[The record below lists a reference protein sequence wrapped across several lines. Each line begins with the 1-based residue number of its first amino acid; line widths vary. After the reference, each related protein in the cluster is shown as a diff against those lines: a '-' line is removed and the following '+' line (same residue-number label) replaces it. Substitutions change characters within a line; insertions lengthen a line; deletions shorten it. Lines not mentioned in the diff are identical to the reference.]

1 MNIKR
6 QSVLMYLYEAALAFR
21 MVDAVWVIFL
31 LERGFSLAE
40 VGIAE
45 GVYHITSMLFEVPSG
60 MAADLFGRKRTLIL
74 SGTVGMCSAV
84 FMTLEGFRGFVYCGM
99 VFSALSLNLASGTE
113 EALIYD
119 SLLEAGCESGYK
131 KVWSNIS
138 LIARTASAFSCL
150 ASPIAIMMGYRYTYY
165 ISVFLYLCTVIF
177 VLPVRESAVTE
188 RQKLRAKK
196 ETAGRQKSCAERM
209 AEEKSKECT
218 EWMSAE
224 MQKSCAE
231 WATAE
236 KPKGCRERVAAE
248 KQRKQGEVSATEK
261 PGRSMEGLH
270 ELGSRWKRHIGGTV
284 AFIRK
289 NPKTMAKL
297 FADAAL
303 GCPCYLIMMYLQE
316 HLVNCGWPKSFI
328 GIPLVVIP
336 LAGALGTRIAAKN
349 RSRLSKALLLCGIIS
364 GIGTCLVGSNVLA
377 IVLIGACIVR
387 TCEGFSEIT
396 VSENVNREFSS
407 DYRATLVSVGSMC
420 YSVLMVAA
428 SPVTGFLGDH
438 YSVNAAFYLLG
449 GGLLAA
455 TAVMYLAAGRKRQV
469 S

>member
-1 MNIKR
+1 MNIKK
-6 QSVLMYLYEAALAFR
+6 QTVLMYLYEAALAFR

-74 SGTVGMCSAV
+74 SGIVGMCSAV

-99 VFSALSLNLASGTE
+99 IFSALSLNLASGTE

-119 SLLEAGCESGYK
+119 SLLEAGRESGYK

-138 LIARTASAFSCL
+138 LIARTASALSCL

-177 VLPVRESAVTE
+177 VLPVREPAVTE
-188 RQKLRAKK
+188 RQKLRTEK
-196 ETAGRQKSCAERM
+196 ETGKRYR
-209 AEEKSKECT
+209 
-218 EWMSAE
+218 
-224 MQKSCAE
+224 
-231 WATAE
+231 
-236 KPKGCRERVAAE
+236 
-248 KQRKQGEVSATEK
+248 
-261 PGRSMEGLH
+261 EGLH
-270 ELGSRWKRHIGGTV
+270 ELGRRWKQHIGETV
-284 AFIRK
+284 TFIRK

-364 GIGTCLVGSNVLA
+364 GIGTCLVGSNVL
-377 IVLIGACIVR
+377 IVVLIGACVVR
-387 TCEGFSEIT
+387 MCEGFSEIT

-455 TAVMYLAAGRKRQV
+455 TAVMHIVTGRKRHASIDNAHKRQF
-469 S
+469 

>member
-1 MNIKR
+1 MNIKK
-6 QSVLMYLYEAALAFR
+6 QTVLMYLYEAALAFR

-40 VGIAE
+40 VGTAE

-74 SGTVGMCSAV
+74 SGIVGMCSAV

-99 VFSALSLNLASGTE
+99 IFSALSLNLASGTE

-119 SLLEAGCESGYK
+119 SLLEAGREGSYK

-138 LIARTASAFSCL
+138 LIARTASALSCL

-177 VLPVRESAVTE
+177 VLPVREPAVTE
-188 RQKLRAKK
+188 RQKLRTEK
-196 ETAGRQKSCAERM
+196 ETGKRYR
-209 AEEKSKECT
+209 
-218 EWMSAE
+218 
-224 MQKSCAE
+224 
-231 WATAE
+231 
-236 KPKGCRERVAAE
+236 
-248 KQRKQGEVSATEK
+248 
-261 PGRSMEGLH
+261 EGLH
-270 ELGSRWKRHIGGTV
+270 ELGRRWKQHIGETV
-284 AFIRK
+284 TFIRK

-364 GIGTCLVGSNVLA
+364 GIGTCLVGSNVL
-377 IVLIGACIVR
+377 IVVLIGACVVR
-387 TCEGFSEIT
+387 MCEGFSEIT
-396 VSENVNREFSS
+396 VSENANREFSS

-455 TAVMYLAAGRKRQV
+455 TAVMHIVTGRKRHASIDNAHKRQF
-469 S
+469 

>member
-1 MNIKR
+1 MDIKK
-6 QSVLMYLYEAALAFR
+6 QTVLMYLYEAALAFR

-40 VGIAE
+40 VGTAE

-60 MAADLFGRKRTLIL
+60 RAADLFGRKRTLIL
-74 SGTVGMCSAV
+74 SGIVGMCSAV

-99 VFSALSLNLASGTE
+99 IFSALSLNLASGTE

-119 SLLEAGCESGYK
+119 SLLEAGRESGYK

-138 LIARTASAFSCL
+138 LIARTASALSCL

-177 VLPVRESAVTE
+177 VLPVREPAVTE
-188 RQKLRAKK
+188 RQKLRTEK
-196 ETAGRQKSCAERM
+196 ETGKRYR
-209 AEEKSKECT
+209 
-218 EWMSAE
+218 
-224 MQKSCAE
+224 
-231 WATAE
+231 
-236 KPKGCRERVAAE
+236 
-248 KQRKQGEVSATEK
+248 
-261 PGRSMEGLH
+261 EGLH
-270 ELGSRWKRHIGGTV
+270 ELGRRWKQHIGETV
-284 AFIRK
+284 TFIRK

-364 GIGTCLVGSNVLA
+364 GIGTCLVGSNVL
-377 IVLIGACIVR
+377 IVVLIGACVVR
-387 TCEGFSEIT
+387 MCEGFSEIT

-455 TAVMYLAAGRKRQV
+455 TAVMHIVTGRKRHASIDNTHKRQF
-469 S
+469 

>member
-1 MNIKR
+1 MQLFRFDLDRRILIMNIKR

-40 VGIAE
+40 VGTAE

-74 SGTVGMCSAV
+74 SGIVGMCSAV

-99 VFSALSLNLASGTE
+99 IFSALSLNLASGTE

-119 SLLEAGCESGYK
+119 SLLEAGRESGYK

-138 LIARTASAFSCL
+138 LIARTASALSCL

-177 VLPVRESAVTE
+177 VLPVREPAVTE
-188 RQKLRAKK
+188 RQKLRTEK
-196 ETAGRQKSCAERM
+196 ETGKRYR
-209 AEEKSKECT
+209 
-218 EWMSAE
+218 
-224 MQKSCAE
+224 
-231 WATAE
+231 
-236 KPKGCRERVAAE
+236 
-248 KQRKQGEVSATEK
+248 
-261 PGRSMEGLH
+261 EGLH
-270 ELGSRWKRHIGGTV
+270 ELGRRWKQHIGETV
-284 AFIRK
+284 TFIRK

-364 GIGTCLVGSNVLA
+364 GIGTCLVGSNVL
-377 IVLIGACIVR
+377 IVVLIGACVVR
-387 TCEGFSEIT
+387 MCEGFSEIA

-455 TAVMYLAAGRKRQV
+455 TAVMHIVTGRKRHASIDNAHKRQF
-469 S
+469 

>member
-40 VGIAE
+40 VGTAE

-74 SGTVGMCSAV
+74 SGIVGMCSAV

-99 VFSALSLNLASGTE
+99 IFSALSLNLASGTE

-119 SLLEAGCESGYK
+119 SLLEAGHEGGYK

-138 LIARTASAFSCL
+138 LIARTASALSCL

-177 VLPVRESAVTE
+177 VLPVREPAVTE
-188 RQKLRAKK
+188 RQRLRTEK
-196 ETAGRQKSCAERM
+196 ETGKRYR
-209 AEEKSKECT
+209 
-218 EWMSAE
+218 
-224 MQKSCAE
+224 
-231 WATAE
+231 
-236 KPKGCRERVAAE
+236 
-248 KQRKQGEVSATEK
+248 
-261 PGRSMEGLH
+261 EGLH
-270 ELGSRWKRHIGGTV
+270 ELGRRWKQHIGETV
-284 AFIRK
+284 TFIRK

-364 GIGTCLVGSNVLA
+364 GIGTCLVGSNVL
-377 IVLIGACIVR
+377 IVVLIGACVVR
-387 TCEGFSEIT
+387 MCEGFSEIA

-455 TAVMYLAAGRKRQV
+455 TAVMHIVTGRKRHASIDNTHKRQF
-469 S
+469 

>member
-1 MNIKR
+1 MQLFRFDLDRRILIMNIKK
-6 QSVLMYLYEAALAFR
+6 QTVLMYLYEAALAFR

-40 VGIAE
+40 VGTAE

-74 SGTVGMCSAV
+74 SGIVGMCSAV

-99 VFSALSLNLASGTE
+99 IFSALSLNLASGTE

-119 SLLEAGCESGYK
+119 SLLEAGRESGYK

-138 LIARTASAFSCL
+138 LIARTASALSCL

-177 VLPVRESAVTE
+177 VLPVREPAVTE
-188 RQKLRAKK
+188 RQKLRTEK
-196 ETAGRQKSCAERM
+196 ETGKRYR
-209 AEEKSKECT
+209 
-218 EWMSAE
+218 
-224 MQKSCAE
+224 
-231 WATAE
+231 
-236 KPKGCRERVAAE
+236 
-248 KQRKQGEVSATEK
+248 
-261 PGRSMEGLH
+261 EGLH
-270 ELGSRWKRHIGGTV
+270 ELGRRWKQHIGETV
-284 AFIRK
+284 TFIRK

-336 LAGALGTRIAAKN
+336 LAGAIGTRIAAKN

-364 GIGTCLVGSNVLA
+364 GIGTCLVGSNVL
-377 IVLIGACIVR
+377 IVVLIGACVVR
-387 TCEGFSEIT
+387 MCEGFSEIT

-455 TAVMYLAAGRKRQV
+455 TAVMHIVTGRKRHASIDNTHKRQF
-469 S
+469 

>member
-1 MNIKR
+1 MQLFRFDLDRRILIMDIKK
-6 QSVLMYLYEAALAFR
+6 QTVLMYLYEAALAFR

-40 VGIAE
+40 VGTAE

-74 SGTVGMCSAV
+74 SGIVGMCSAV

-99 VFSALSLNLASGTE
+99 IFSALSLNLASGTE

-119 SLLEAGCESGYK
+119 SLLEAGRESGYK

-138 LIARTASAFSCL
+138 LIARTASALSCL

-177 VLPVRESAVTE
+177 VLPVREPAVTE
-188 RQKLRAKK
+188 RQKLRTEK
-196 ETAGRQKSCAERM
+196 ETGKRYR
-209 AEEKSKECT
+209 
-218 EWMSAE
+218 
-224 MQKSCAE
+224 
-231 WATAE
+231 
-236 KPKGCRERVAAE
+236 
-248 KQRKQGEVSATEK
+248 
-261 PGRSMEGLH
+261 EGLH
-270 ELGSRWKRHIGGTV
+270 ELGRRWKQHIGETV
-284 AFIRK
+284 TFIRK

-364 GIGTCLVGSNVLA
+364 GIGTCLVGSNVL
-377 IVLIGACIVR
+377 IVVLIGACVVR
-387 TCEGFSEIT
+387 MCEGFSEIT

-407 DYRATLVSVGSMC
+407 DYRATLVA
-420 YSVLMVAA
+420 L
-428 SPVTGFLGDH
+428 
-438 YSVNAAFYLLG
+438 
-449 GGLLAA
+449 
-455 TAVMYLAAGRKRQV
+455 
-469 S
+469 

>member
-1 MNIKR
+1 
-6 QSVLMYLYEAALAFR
+6 MYLYEAALAFR

-74 SGTVGMCSAV
+74 SGIVGMCSAV

-99 VFSALSLNLASGTE
+99 IFSALSLNLASGTE

-119 SLLEAGCESGYK
+119 SLLEAGRESGYK

-138 LIARTASAFSCL
+138 LIARTASALSCL

-177 VLPVRESAVTE
+177 VLPVREPAVTE
-188 RQKLRAKK
+188 RQKLRTEK
-196 ETAGRQKSCAERM
+196 ETGKRYR
-209 AEEKSKECT
+209 
-218 EWMSAE
+218 
-224 MQKSCAE
+224 
-231 WATAE
+231 
-236 KPKGCRERVAAE
+236 
-248 KQRKQGEVSATEK
+248 
-261 PGRSMEGLH
+261 EGLH
-270 ELGSRWKRHIGGTV
+270 ELGRRWKQHIGETV
-284 AFIRK
+284 TFIRK

-364 GIGTCLVGSNVLA
+364 GIGTCLVGSNVL
-377 IVLIGACIVR
+377 IVVLIGACVVR
-387 TCEGFSEIT
+387 MCEGFSEIT

-455 TAVMYLAAGRKRQV
+455 TAVMHIVTGRKRHASIDNAHKRQF
-469 S
+469 

>member
-1 MNIKR
+1 MNIKK
-6 QSVLMYLYEAALAFR
+6 QTVLMYLYEAALAFR

-74 SGTVGMCSAV
+74 SGIVGMCSAV

-99 VFSALSLNLASGTE
+99 IFSALSLNLASGTE

-119 SLLEAGCESGYK
+119 SLLEAGREGGYK
-131 KVWSNIS
+131 RVWSNIS
-138 LIARTASAFSCL
+138 LIARTASALSCL

-177 VLPVRESAVTE
+177 VLPVREPAVTE
-188 RQKLRAKK
+188 RQKLRTEK
-196 ETAGRQKSCAERM
+196 ETAGRQKSRY
-209 AEEKSKECT
+209 T
-218 EWMSAE
+218 
-224 MQKSCAE
+224 
-231 WATAE
+231 
-236 KPKGCRERVAAE
+236 
-248 KQRKQGEVSATEK
+248 
-261 PGRSMEGLH
+261 EGLH
-270 ELGSRWKRHIGGTV
+270 DLGRRWKQHIGGTV

-364 GIGTCLVGSNVLA
+364 GIGTCLVGSNVL
-377 IVLIGACIVR
+377 IVVLIGACIVR
-387 TCEGFSEIT
+387 MCEGFSEIT

-455 TAVMYLAAGRKRQV
+455 TAVMHIVTGRKRYASVDSTHKRQF
-469 S
+469 

>member
-1 MNIKR
+1 MDIKK
-6 QSVLMYLYEAALAFR
+6 QTVLMYLYEAALAFR

-40 VGIAE
+40 VGTAE

-74 SGTVGMCSAV
+74 SGIVGMCSAV

-99 VFSALSLNLASGTE
+99 IFSALSLNLASGTE

-119 SLLEAGCESGYK
+119 SLLEAGRESGYK

-138 LIARTASAFSCL
+138 LIARTASALSCL

-177 VLPVRESAVTE
+177 VLPVREPAVTE
-188 RQKLRAKK
+188 RQKLRTEK
-196 ETAGRQKSCAERM
+196 ETGKRYR
-209 AEEKSKECT
+209 
-218 EWMSAE
+218 
-224 MQKSCAE
+224 
-231 WATAE
+231 
-236 KPKGCRERVAAE
+236 
-248 KQRKQGEVSATEK
+248 
-261 PGRSMEGLH
+261 EGLH
-270 ELGSRWKRHIGGTV
+270 ELGRRWKQHIGETV
-284 AFIRK
+284 TFIRK

-364 GIGTCLVGSNVLA
+364 GIGTCLVGSNVL
-377 IVLIGACIVR
+377 IVVLIGACVVR
-387 TCEGFSEIT
+387 MCEGFSEIA

-455 TAVMYLAAGRKRQV
+455 TAVMHIVTGRKRHASIDNAHKRQF
-469 S
+469 

>member
-1 MNIKR
+1 MDIKK
-6 QSVLMYLYEAALAFR
+6 QTVLMYLYEAALAFR

-40 VGIAE
+40 VGTAE

-74 SGTVGMCSAV
+74 SGIVGMCSAV

-99 VFSALSLNLASGTE
+99 IFSALSLNLASGTE

-119 SLLEAGCESGYK
+119 SLLEAGRESGYK

-138 LIARTASAFSCL
+138 LIARTASALSCL

-177 VLPVRESAVTE
+177 VLPVREPAVTE
-188 RQKLRAKK
+188 RQKLRTEK
-196 ETAGRQKSCAERM
+196 ETGKRYR
-209 AEEKSKECT
+209 
-218 EWMSAE
+218 
-224 MQKSCAE
+224 
-231 WATAE
+231 
-236 KPKGCRERVAAE
+236 
-248 KQRKQGEVSATEK
+248 
-261 PGRSMEGLH
+261 EGLH
-270 ELGSRWKRHIGGTV
+270 ELGRRWKQHIGETV
-284 AFIRK
+284 TFIRK

-349 RSRLSKALLLCGIIS
+349 RSRLSIALLLCGIIS
-364 GIGTCLVGSNVLA
+364 GIGTCLVGSNVL
-377 IVLIGACIVR
+377 IVVLIGACVVR
-387 TCEGFSEIT
+387 MCEGFSEIT

-455 TAVMYLAAGRKRQV
+455 TAVMHIVTGRKRHASIDNTHKRQF
-469 S
+469 

>member
-1 MNIKR
+1 MQLFRFDLDRRILIMNIKK
-6 QSVLMYLYEAALAFR
+6 QTVLMYLYEAALAFR

-40 VGIAE
+40 VGTAE

-74 SGTVGMCSAV
+74 SGIVGMCSAV

-99 VFSALSLNLASGTE
+99 IFSALSLNLASGTE

-119 SLLEAGCESGYK
+119 SLLEAGREGSYK
-131 KVWSNIS
+131 KVWSHIS
-138 LIARTASAFSCL
+138 LIARTANALSCL
-150 ASPIAIMMGYRYTYY
+150 ASPIATMMGYRYTYY

-177 VLPVRESAVTE
+177 VLPVREPAVTE
-188 RQKLRAKK
+188 RQKLRTEK
-196 ETAGRQKSCAERM
+196 ETGKRYR
-209 AEEKSKECT
+209 
-218 EWMSAE
+218 
-224 MQKSCAE
+224 
-231 WATAE
+231 
-236 KPKGCRERVAAE
+236 
-248 KQRKQGEVSATEK
+248 
-261 PGRSMEGLH
+261 EGLH
-270 ELGSRWKRHIGGTV
+270 ELGRRWKQHIGETV
-284 AFIRK
+284 TFIRK

-377 IVLIGACIVR
+377 VVLIGACIVR
-387 TCEGFSEIT
+387 MCEGFSEIT

-455 TAVMYLAAGRKRQV
+455 TAVMHIVTGRKRHASIDNTHKRQF
-469 S
+469 

>member
-1 MNIKR
+1 MNIKK
-6 QSVLMYLYEAALAFR
+6 QTVLMYLYEAALAFR

-40 VGIAE
+40 VGTAE

-74 SGTVGMCSAV
+74 SGIVGMCSAV

-99 VFSALSLNLASGTE
+99 IFSALSLNLASGTE

-119 SLLEAGCESGYK
+119 SLLEAGREGSYK

-138 LIARTASAFSCL
+138 LIARTANALSCL

-177 VLPVRESAVTE
+177 VLPVREPAVTE
-188 RQKLRAKK
+188 RQKLRTEK
-196 ETAGRQKSCAERM
+196 ETGKRYR
-209 AEEKSKECT
+209 
-218 EWMSAE
+218 
-224 MQKSCAE
+224 
-231 WATAE
+231 
-236 KPKGCRERVAAE
+236 G
-248 KQRKQGEVSATEK
+248 
-261 PGRSMEGLH
+261 GLH
-270 ELGSRWKRHIGGTV
+270 ELGRRWKQHIGETV
-284 AFIRK
+284 TFIRK

-377 IVLIGACIVR
+377 VVLIGACIVR
-387 TCEGFSEIT
+387 MCEGFSEIT

-455 TAVMYLAAGRKRQV
+455 TAVMHIVTGRKRHASIDNTHKRQF
-469 S
+469 

>member
-1 MNIKR
+1 MQLFRFDLDRRILIMDIKK
-6 QSVLMYLYEAALAFR
+6 QTVLMYLYEAALAFR

-40 VGIAE
+40 VGTAE

-74 SGTVGMCSAV
+74 SGIVGMCSAV

-99 VFSALSLNLASGTE
+99 IFSALSLNLASGTE

-119 SLLEAGCESGYK
+119 SLLEAGRESGYK

-138 LIARTASAFSCL
+138 LIARTASALSCL

-177 VLPVRESAVTE
+177 VLPVREPAVTE
-188 RQKLRAKK
+188 RQKLRTEK
-196 ETAGRQKSCAERM
+196 ETGKRYR
-209 AEEKSKECT
+209 
-218 EWMSAE
+218 
-224 MQKSCAE
+224 
-231 WATAE
+231 
-236 KPKGCRERVAAE
+236 
-248 KQRKQGEVSATEK
+248 
-261 PGRSMEGLH
+261 EGLH
-270 ELGSRWKRHIGGTV
+270 ELGRRWKQHIGETV
-284 AFIRK
+284 TFIRK

-364 GIGTCLVGSNVLA
+364 GIGTCLVGSNVL
-377 IVLIGACIVR
+377 IVVLIGACVVR
-387 TCEGFSEIT
+387 MCEGFSEIT

-455 TAVMYLAAGRKRQV
+455 TAVMHIVTGRKRHASIDNTHKRQF
-469 S
+469 

>member
-1 MNIKR
+1 MQLFRFDLDRRILIMDIKK
-6 QSVLMYLYEAALAFR
+6 QTVLMYLYEAALAFR

-40 VGIAE
+40 VGTAE

-74 SGTVGMCSAV
+74 SGIVGMCSAV

-99 VFSALSLNLASGTE
+99 IFSALSLNLASGTE

-119 SLLEAGCESGYK
+119 SLLEAGRESGYK

-138 LIARTASAFSCL
+138 LIARTASALSCL

-177 VLPVRESAVTE
+177 VLPVREPAVTE
-188 RQKLRAKK
+188 RQKLRTEK
-196 ETAGRQKSCAERM
+196 ETGKRYR
-209 AEEKSKECT
+209 
-218 EWMSAE
+218 
-224 MQKSCAE
+224 
-231 WATAE
+231 
-236 KPKGCRERVAAE
+236 
-248 KQRKQGEVSATEK
+248 
-261 PGRSMEGLH
+261 EGLH
-270 ELGSRWKRHIGGTV
+270 ELGRRWKQHIGETV
-284 AFIRK
+284 TFIRK

-349 RSRLSKALLLCGIIS
+349 ENRLSRALLVCGIIS
-364 GIGTCLVGSNVLA
+364 GIGTCLVGSNVL
-377 IVLIGACIVR
+377 IVVLIGACVVR
-387 TCEGFSEIT
+387 MCEGFSEIT

-455 TAVMYLAAGRKRQV
+455 TAVMHIVTGRKRHASIDNTHKRQF
-469 S
+469 

>member
-1 MNIKR
+1 MRLFRFDLDRRILIMDIKK
-6 QSVLMYLYEAALAFR
+6 QTVLMYLYEAALAFR

-40 VGIAE
+40 VGTAE

-74 SGTVGMCSAV
+74 SGIVGMCSAV

-99 VFSALSLNLASGTE
+99 IFSALSLNLASGTE

-119 SLLEAGCESGYK
+119 SLLEAGRESGYK

-138 LIARTASAFSCL
+138 LIARTASALSCL

-177 VLPVRESAVTE
+177 VLPVREPAVTE
-188 RQKLRAKK
+188 RQKLRTEK
-196 ETAGRQKSCAERM
+196 ETGKRYR
-209 AEEKSKECT
+209 
-218 EWMSAE
+218 
-224 MQKSCAE
+224 
-231 WATAE
+231 
-236 KPKGCRERVAAE
+236 
-248 KQRKQGEVSATEK
+248 
-261 PGRSMEGLH
+261 EGLH
-270 ELGSRWKRHIGGTV
+270 ELGRRWKQHIGETV
-284 AFIRK
+284 TFIRK

-364 GIGTCLVGSNVLA
+364 GIGTCLVGSNVL
-377 IVLIGACIVR
+377 IVVLIGACVVR
-387 TCEGFSEIT
+387 MCEGFSEIT

-455 TAVMYLAAGRKRQV
+455 TAVMHIVTGRKRHASIDNAHKRQF
-469 S
+469 

>member
-1 MNIKR
+1 MQLFRFDLDRRILIMNIKR

-40 VGIAE
+40 VGTAE

-74 SGTVGMCSAV
+74 SGIVGMCSAV

-99 VFSALSLNLASGTE
+99 IFSALSLNLASGTE

-119 SLLEAGCESGYK
+119 SLLEAGREGGYK
-131 KVWSNIS
+131 RVWSNIS
-138 LIARTASAFSCL
+138 LIARTASALSCL

-177 VLPVRESAVTE
+177 VLPVREPAVTE
-188 RQKLRAKK
+188 RQKLRTEK
-196 ETAGRQKSCAERM
+196 ETGKRYR
-209 AEEKSKECT
+209 
-218 EWMSAE
+218 
-224 MQKSCAE
+224 
-231 WATAE
+231 
-236 KPKGCRERVAAE
+236 
-248 KQRKQGEVSATEK
+248 
-261 PGRSMEGLH
+261 EGLH
-270 ELGSRWKRHIGGTV
+270 ELGRRWKQHIGETV
-284 AFIRK
+284 TFIRK

-364 GIGTCLVGSNVLA
+364 GIGTCLVGSNVL
-377 IVLIGACIVR
+377 IVVLIGACVVR
-387 TCEGFSEIT
+387 MCEGFSEIA

-455 TAVMYLAAGRKRQV
+455 TAVMHIVTGRKRHASIDNAHKRQF
-469 S
+469 